1 MFLPYNFSL
10 SLLQALAVA
19 QPFAYDDYLERKKQ
33 EKLEADRA
41 QRITVCFSN
50 LSSIR
55 RLLFVCWLLTSTY
68 VCLVLAAEEEKVAK
82 GKG

>member
-10 SLLQALAVA
+10 ALLQALAVA
-19 QPFAYDDYLERKKQ
+19 EPFAYDDYLERKKQ
-33 EKLEADRA
+33 EKLEADRS
-41 QRITVCFSN
+41 QRITVCISN
-50 LSSIR
+50 LSSIWR
-55 RLLFVCWLLTSTY
+55 FLFVCWLLTNTT